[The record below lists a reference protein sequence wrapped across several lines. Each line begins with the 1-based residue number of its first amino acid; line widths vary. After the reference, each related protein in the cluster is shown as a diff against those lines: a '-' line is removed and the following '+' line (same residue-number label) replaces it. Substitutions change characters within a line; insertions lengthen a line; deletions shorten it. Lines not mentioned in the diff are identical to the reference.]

1 MGEEQPSKQQYS
13 KLWIIYAFSTSLC
26 FCMCNFTKS
35 KMAIEVGYY
44 SLAYQ
49 SFGQVIASIVY
60 DLFQCVQTARK
71 DGRFWSD

>member
-1 MGEEQPSKQQYS
+1 M
-13 KLWIIYAFSTSLC
+13 F
-26 FCMCNFTKS
+26 CNFTKS

-49 SFGQVIASIVY
+49 SFGQVIASLVY
-60 DLFQCVQTARK
+60 DLIQCVKNAQK